1 MIGKKRLMSLDSGEL
16 LVLKDNVTQNA
27 IHHPVEEARE
37 LNRQTVL
44 DIDSVIITR
53 LKLGTFDEIDGR
65 NSKVY
70 KLHAKAEVERRQRVA
85 GVFDEFDELD
95 EITNLN
101 NDLYS

>member
-16 LVLKDNVTQNA
+16 LVLKENVTQNA
-27 IHHPVEEARE
+27 IHHPVEDARE
-37 LNRQTVL
+37 INRQTVL

-53 LKLGTFDEIDGR
+53 LKLGTFDETDGR
-65 NSKVY
+65 NSKIY
-70 KLHAKAEVERRQRVA
+70 KLHVKAEVQRRQRVA

>member
-16 LVLKDNVTQNA
+16 LVLKENVTQNA

-37 LNRQTVL
+37 INRQTVL

-53 LKLGTFDEIDGR
+53 LKLGTFDEAEGKK
-65 NSKVY
+65 SLVY
-70 KLHAKAEVERRQRVA
+70 KLHVKAEINRRQRVA

-95 EITNLN
+95 EMTNLD